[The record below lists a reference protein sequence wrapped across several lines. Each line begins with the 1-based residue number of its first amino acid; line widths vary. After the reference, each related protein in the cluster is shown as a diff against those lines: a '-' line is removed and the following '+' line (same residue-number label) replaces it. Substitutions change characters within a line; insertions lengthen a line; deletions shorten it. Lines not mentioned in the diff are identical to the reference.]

1 MLSNRAI
8 SSGNNKTGDKN
19 INRKQQQQH
28 QQKRKIHTQTPALY
42 WEDTLEEKTKD
53 MTIDANV

>member
-19 INRKQQQQH
+19 INSKQQQQQQH
-28 QQKRKIHTQTPALY
+28 QQKKENALY